1 VFDGFQNP
9 GNKDIQY
16 YYPTND
22 LVTGPDIIFFWVARM
37 IMVGCHYQQAIPFKN
52 VYFTGI
58 VRDNQRRKMSKSLGN
73 SPDPLDLIERYGADG
88 VRVGMLLSAPAGNDL
103 LFDESLCAQGR
114 NFANKVWNAFRLVKG
129 WEVDENLDQSDA
141 ARYAVSWF
149 RSKMSSAI
157 TQINASY
164 DEFRISEA
172 LMTTYKLVW
181 DEFCS
186 WYLEMVKPA
195 YQQPIDAVT
204 YQATIGYFESVLK
217 LLHPFTPFI
226 SEALW
231 QELEERKTGDTIMF
245 EAWPEVADVDT
256 QLEEEMETSK
266 QVVSE
271 IRNLRK
277 TKNIPQRNQ
286 LDVMVRSEGAISP
299 VTASIAPKLVNSSSF
314 AAQNEK
320 PENAYSF
327 VVKSS
332 EYFIPLEESI
342 DVEEELNKVKKELEY
357 TRGFLKSI
365 EGKLSNSRFVENAP
379 EQVIA
384 MEKKKK
390 ADAEA
395 KLKALEE
402 QLATMAK

>member
-1 VFDGFQNP
+1 
-9 GNKDIQY
+9 
-16 YYPTND
+16 
-22 LVTGPDIIFFWVARM
+22 
-37 IMVGCHYQQAIPFKN
+37 
-52 VYFTGI
+52 
-58 VRDNQRRKMSKSLGN
+58 
-73 SPDPLDLIERYGADG
+73 
-88 VRVGMLLSAPAGNDL
+88 
-103 LFDESLCAQGR
+103 
-114 NFANKVWNAFRLVKG
+114 
-129 WEVDENLDQSDA
+129 
-141 ARYAVSWF
+141 
-149 RSKMSSAI
+149 
-157 TQINASY
+157 
-164 DEFRISEA
+164 
-172 LMTTYKLVW
+172 
-181 DEFCS
+181 
-186 WYLEMVKPA
+186 
-195 YQQPIDAVT
+195 
-204 YQATIGYFESVLK
+204 
-217 LLHPFTPFI
+217 
-226 SEALW
+226 
-231 QELEERKTGDTIMF
+231 
-245 EAWPEVADVDT
+245 
-256 QLEEEMETSK
+256 METSK